1 MIGRLNG
8 TLLEASGGIAVINV
22 GGVGYEV
29 FVPDPVYLQLPL
41 PGEAV
46 ELYVRMMVRE
56 DSISLCGFFTAY
68 QRRLFDL
75 LLGVSGCGVKS
86 ALSLLGLGEETVANA
101 IAGSDGRM
109 LARATG
115 VGAKLAEKIIIDL
128 KGKVQ
133 EEQLILRATTSRAAV
148 RFDDELVDAL
158 LALGYRRNEAEA
170 AADKARGQAE
180 TVEEQIRLALREL
193 RN

>member
-1 MIGRLNG
+1 VIGRLNG

-41 PGEAV
+41 LGEPV

-56 DSISLCGFFTAY
+56 DSISLCGFWTAY

-86 ALSLLGLGEETVANA
+86 ALSLLGLGEETVATA
-101 IAGSDGRM
+101 IANSDGRM

-115 VGAKLAEKIIIDL
+115 VGVKLAEKIIIDL
-128 KGKVQ
+128 KGKVT
-133 EEQLILRATTSRAAV
+133 EEQLIHRATSTRVAV
-148 RFDDELVDAL
+148 RIEDELVDAL
-158 LALGYRRNEAEA
+158 LALGYRRNEAET

>member
-1 MIGRLNG
+1 M
-8 TLLEASGGIAVINV
+8 AVINV
-22 GGVGYEV
+22 NGVGYEV

-41 PGEAV
+41 PGEPV
-46 ELYVRMMVRE
+46 ELYTRMMVRE
-56 DSISLCGFFTAY
+56 DSISLCGFWTAY

-86 ALSLLGLGEETVANA
+86 ALSLLGLGEETVATA

-133 EEQLILRATTSRAAV
+133 EEQLIHRATSNTRAAV
-148 RFDDELVDAL
+148 KIDDELVDAL
-158 LALGYRRNEAEA
+158 LALGYRRNEAEV

-180 TVEEQIRLALREL
+180 TVEEQLRLALREL